1 MTRYYLYI
9 EAGTHLDAD
18 TNFYKVAIGESEQQR
33 KIYAWL
39 ESYAIEHGHFFVRWS
54 LDAADFLEKCVES
67 IGPDAK
73 PIHHIVGITL
83 VRALKNGCEDP
94 DTYLANQHRHEM
106 LMRID
111 PKYYM
116 FHHLSMM

>member
-1 MTRYYLYI
+1 MMRMYLYI
-9 EAGTHLDAD
+9 ETGVQLNAD
-18 TNFYKVAIGESEQQR
+18 TNFYKVAIGEGKAQR

-39 ESYAIEHGHFFVRWS
+39 ESYAIEHGHYFVRWS
-54 LDAADFLEKCVES
+54 LDAADFLTKCTES

-73 PIHHIVGITL
+73 PLHHIIGTVL

-94 DTYLANQHRHEM
+94 ATFLANQHRHEL

-116 FHHLSMM
+116 YHHLSML